1 MSLEQ
6 QLKQTLERPAAMPDE
21 AGAYDR
27 FLRHR
32 RRRTRTVAAG
42 AGLTLILLLTVAV
55 TAPHL
60 LPGGDRAAAGAGGQ
74 DRPGRLVR
82 VAMEE
87 WQVVHLDGRRLVVRF
102 SGGPAGVPV
111 GRCSPAYEATVSDL
125 AVEVFVTVHMLLP
138 SGSLPCPTMT
148 RHERTLTV
156 VLPTPLGGRALVDG
170 GGGDARVIL
179 GAVVREPSYL
189 PAGYGPGIIGSS
201 ARRLGRRIA
210 TWDRVFHRL
219 HANQEQLW
227 IIQGHP
233 AAVRPQ
239 YRPPVLYRTSVH
251 GSPAR
256 LWKPA
261 MGGGRSGLCLSWVE
275 GATDFRV
282 CSVGKPTP
290 PLPIGELERV
300 ANGLR

>member
-1 MSLEQ
+1 MNLEQ
-6 QLKQTLERPAAMPDE
+6 QLKQTLARPEAMPEE

-32 RRRTRTVAAG
+32 RRRTRAVAAG
-42 AGLTLILLLTVAV
+42 AGLTLILLLTMAVAV
-55 TAPHL
+55 PRL
-60 LPGGDRAAAGAGGQ
+60 LAGGDRSAAGAGDQ

-82 VAMEE
+82 VAMEP
-87 WQVVHLDGRRLVVRF
+87 WQVVRLDGRRLVVRF
-102 SGGPAGVPV
+102 SSGPAGVPV
-111 GRCSPAYEATVSDL
+111 GRCAPAYEATVSDDVL
-125 AVEVFVTVHMLLP
+125 DVYVTVHMLLP
-138 SGSLPCPTMT
+138 PGTLPCPTMN
-148 RHERTLTV
+148 HQRTLTV
-156 VLPTPLGGRALVDG
+156 VLPTPLRGRALVDG
-170 GGGDARVIL
+170 GGGDARVIM

-189 PAGYGPGIIGSS
+189 PAGYGQGVIGTT
-201 ARRLGRRIA
+201 AERLGRRMA
-210 TWDRVFHRL
+210 TWERVLHRL
-219 HANQEQLW
+219 HAGQEQLW

-233 AAVRPQ
+233 AAVRPR
-239 YRPPVLYRTSVH
+239 YHPPVLYRTSVH

-256 LWKPA
+256 SWKPA
-261 MGGGRSGLCLSWVE
+261 LGGGRSGLCLSWVE